1 MTSSALSL
9 SKSPEP
15 QAPMVATLLQC
26 WVSLRLGGA
35 QSAHAS
41 ATVPRRVRPVAVI
54 SARPWSSGSAVSQVW
69 LPRLRRQLSLA
80 SPKPRQWSPSVA
92 EPDGTPVQIDTST
105 FAPGTTG
112 RHPALLLAHGF
123 GGSKADLDTQA
134 KRYAAQGWV
143 VVTYTARGFG
153 GLRWADPPRRPRPRG
168 RRRPHPSSTPSLHGT
183 TSDST
188 PPAIRGWRW
197 PAGPYGGALA
207 LMLGATDP
215 RIDGIVASITWND
228 LALSLSPA
236 GAPGRGRPTHHTGA
250 N

>member
-1 MTSSALSL
+1 
-9 SKSPEP
+9 
-15 QAPMVATLLQC
+15 MV
-26 WVSLRLGGA
+26 
-35 QSAHAS
+35 
-41 ATVPRRVRPVAVI
+41 PV
-54 SARPWSSGSAVSQVW
+54 GT
-69 LPRLRRQLSLA
+69 
-80 SPKPRQWSPSVA
+80 

-153 GLRWADPPRRPRPRG
+153 ASGGRIHLDDPALEVADARTLVDTLAARDDVRLDATGDPRV
-168 RRRPHPSSTPSLHGT
+168 
-183 TSDST
+183 
-188 PPAIRGWRW
+188 AV
-197 PAGPYGGALA
+197 AGGSYGGALA

-228 LALSLSPA
+228 LALSLFPQQ
-236 GAPGRGRPTHHTGA
+236 GLPGRGRPTHHTGA